1 MWIPV
6 FLLVVFII
14 WLLVYL
20 WPFVLAGLIIWM
32 FVFFMSRE
40 EGDPKPVR
48 PPKAVKSKAVKALP
62 ALKPAQPWPIQSPP
76 EPSYLPRWTPTRR
89 RHAERDTAAGPGDRR
104 RLEDRRRSGSRNQ
117 THQGPASQGPGQVH
131 SDHDEAVEP

>member
-32 FVFFMSRE
+32 FVFFMSR
-40 EGDPKPVR
+40 DPKPVR

-89 RHAERDTAAGPGDRR
+89 MHAERERALWQKGFEAAGRDAEGAGFAPRM
-104 RLEDRRRSGSRNQ
+104 
-117 THQGPASQGPGQVH
+117 TKP
-131 SDHDEAVEP
+131 